1 MKREACVSLLRPVAY
16 TIDYRGQHDDKFTF
30 LFRGACWA
38 QLVHTFAFLVGKG
51 RGIAQDAFIYRC
63 TDAVARNGKGSWY
76 YAVELDEPNFHFSS
90 LEDMKLLIESQLVNK
105 QTCKVKYLNLDRFL
119 NI

>member
-1 MKREACVSLLRPVAY
+1 MKREACVSLLHPVAY
-16 TIDYRGQHDDKFTF
+16 TIDYRGQHDDKLTF

-90 LEDMKLLIESQLVNK
+90 LEDMWKSHTNLTHPGKYFRPS
-105 QTCKVKYLNLDRFL
+105 KVKIMRPTS
-119 NI
+119 